1 MKGAGVDQA
10 TPNDTVYKISTGLS
24 PELMAIKQVVQLGL
38 KMVDFE
44 ELGNSRFLIKMKPHD
59 NQRPFWSTFAH
70 QFNRLPLENRKFIHK
85 TYDLSNKASVERVK
99 NHLKC
104 FFTRLQNN
112 GKKSTDSKETARIFK
127 KYRYS
132 KARVEARIAH
142 AEILTSKRKF
152 STPTGQRNRIESL
165 SNRRVLNAHI
175 IRAPSRKNYLESLHD
190 PCENPP
196 EKVRKSCYSISH
208 RSEITT
214 REIAT
219 PQK

>member
-1 MKGAGVDQA
+1 M
-10 TPNDTVYKISTGLS
+10 S
-24 PELMAIKQVVQLGL
+24 IKQVVQLGL
-38 KMVDFE
+38 KMVGFE
-44 ELGNSRFLIKMKPHD
+44 ELGNSRFLIKMKSHD

-70 QFNRLPLENRKFIHK
+70 QFNRLPLENRKFIHENYDSSSK
-85 TYDLSNKASVERVK
+85 TSVERVK

-104 FFTRLQNN
+104 FYTRLQNN
-112 GKKSTDSKETARIFK
+112 GKRSTDSKESARIFK

-142 AEILTSKRKF
+142 ADILTSKRKF

-175 IRAPSRKNYLESLHD
+175 IRAPSRKKYPESLHD

-214 REIAT
+214 
-219 PQK
+219 PQKRKPELSDRMRKRFKENFL